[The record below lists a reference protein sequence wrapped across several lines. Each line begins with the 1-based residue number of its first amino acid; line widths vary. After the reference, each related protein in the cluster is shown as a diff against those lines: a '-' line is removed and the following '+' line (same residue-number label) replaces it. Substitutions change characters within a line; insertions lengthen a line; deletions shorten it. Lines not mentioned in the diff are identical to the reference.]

1 MSDQWY
7 WSDTSRTER
16 AFLKSSFKF
25 SGIMQLNQFPN
36 QNSPSQSPHLRGW
49 LEIGWVLTRCTSF
62 ITVDFY
68 RFYYYQY
75 YYCHY
80 LLLLLLLLLLLPLSI
95 IYMISVVKG
104 SNSSSNRE
112 TYYPSY
118 YIDQTQIKDCYFS
131 NYWRHHPPR
140 IQSWR
145 HLR

>member
-1 MSDQWY
+1 MQWNH
-7 WSDTSRTER
+7 
-16 AFLKSSFKF
+16 F
-25 SGIMQLNQFPN
+25 SK
-36 QNSPSQSPHLRGW
+36 QNSPSQSPHLRGR

-80 LLLLLLLLLLLPLSI
+80 LLLLLLLPISI

-131 NYWRHHPPR
+131 NY
-140 IQSWR
+140 
-145 HLR
+145 